1 MKRTFRSTFTLYGS
15 RNESS
20 IRNGSSVYRNR
31 FNRTIARTHSMA
43 YWNFFRALNWLC
55 RRIWNISMT
64 NTQQERNR
72 EKGVRHLRWHS
83 KQLLLNEIFQN

>member
-1 MKRTFRSTFTLYGS
+1 MHTFRNTFTLYGS

-20 IRNGSSVYRNR
+20 IRSGSSVYRNR
-31 FNRTIARTHSMA
+31 FNRTIARTHSIA

-55 RRIWNISMT
+55 RRICNFPMT
-64 NTQQERNR
+64 NTQQERKR

-83 KQLLLNEIFQN
+83 KQLVLINIFNN